1 VAQGLEEDA
10 SAPSSVEVTELP
22 PFTRRRARVLAM
34 VGYQL
39 VFGHRPAPRA
49 IYLNML
55 AALLVLGASVLLVR
69 G

>member
-1 VAQGLEEDA
+1 
-10 SAPSSVEVTELP
+10 
-22 PFTRRRARVLAM
+22 
-34 VGYQL
+34 

-49 IYLNML
+49 IYFNML